1 MGHDQ
6 RGNAREDVE
15 EPEQLGLLQSGEDDR
30 IEPQE

>member
-1 MGHDQ
+1 MGHHQ
-6 RGNAREDVE
+6 RRDPREDVE